1 MRDKNLQ
8 VYENAKIYNVYHRC
22 LCLFLIKPICSVLES
37 AAEKSEMEV
46 VSTMQN
52 RCLCRSFVRTFRNA
66 LFYVACLAFHC

>member
-37 AAEKSEMEV
+37 AAEKSE
-46 VSTMQN
+46 TMQN
-52 RCLCRSFVRTFRNA
+52 RCLCRSFVRKFRNA
-66 LFYVACLAFHC
+66 LFCVVCLAFHC